1 MVMVSSDSPRLRLFI
16 ALPLPSEVEQKL
28 GQIVEELRPH
38 GGNVKW
44 AKPGN
49 IHLTVK
55 FLGDTDENLVSK
67 ISQAIDGVA
76 TRSSAASA
84 VIDTLGGFP
93 NLKRPRVIWAGA
105 SEGIESAGKIA
116 REVDLAMRQLR
127 FEKEKRPFKAH
138 LTLGRVRQGR
148 SVDELTGVLQRYR
161 LEPIPLLLDRLTLF
175 KSTLTPTGPI
185 YDILHEAPLGRER
198 FEG

>member
-1 MVMVSSDSPRLRLFI
+1 MAPSDNPKLRLFI

-28 GQIVEELRPH
+28 GQIIEELRPQ

-55 FLGDTDENLVSK
+55 FLGDTDQKLVPK
-67 ISQAIDGVA
+67 ISEGVDGVA
-76 TRSSAASA
+76 ARSSAVSA
-84 VIDTLGGFP
+84 VIDTVGGFP

-105 SEGIESAGKIA
+105 SEGIEAAGKIA

-148 SVDELTGVLQRYR
+148 SVDELTGVLQRYKF
-161 LEPIPLLLDRLTLF
+161 EPIPLLLDRLTLF

-185 YDILHEAPLGRER
+185 YDILHEAPLGQER
-198 FEG
+198 FGG